1 MVPAIINGRILCTT
15 NSEEPFCFF
24 QQKKE
29 KSCSHQITGDPNMQ
43 LQSNLEIQH
52 HMLCNLL
59 ALYVNYYSDML
70 QY

>member
-1 MVPAIINGRILCTT
+1 
-15 NSEEPFCFF
+15 
-24 QQKKE
+24 
-29 KSCSHQITGDPNMQ
+29 MQ